1 MYFAVFLANHRTQ
14 KNKEN
19 ITMFKNLTTKDIA
32 FGAIIAAVYAVVT
45 MTIVIPNQYAAVQF
59 RIAEILTLLC
69 FYNKK
74 FIPALIVGTF
84 IANLWSPFGWID
96 WVFGTGATAIAVML
110 MPYVKSIWIA
120 GIFPVIT
127 NAVIIGIMCTYL
139 YEVPFP
145 LWLNICFVGLGQ
157 FTVILCGVLLFK
169 LVLEKNRLFM
179 RLICSV

>member
-1 MYFAVFLANHRTQ
+1 MQRKLFAQQLA
-14 KNKEN
+14 
-19 ITMFKNLTTKDIA
+19 LC
-32 FGAIIAAVYAVVT
+32 AIVAAVYAVVT

-69 FYNKK
+69 FYNRK

-96 WVFGTGATAIAVML
+96 WVFGTGATAIAVMI
-110 MPYVKSIWIA
+110 MPHVKSIWIA
-120 GIFPVIT
+120 GIFPVVT

-145 LWLNICFVGLGQ
+145 LWLNISFVGLGQ

-169 LVLEKNRLFM
+169 LILEKNKAFM
-179 RLICSV
+179 SIIRADSVKIK